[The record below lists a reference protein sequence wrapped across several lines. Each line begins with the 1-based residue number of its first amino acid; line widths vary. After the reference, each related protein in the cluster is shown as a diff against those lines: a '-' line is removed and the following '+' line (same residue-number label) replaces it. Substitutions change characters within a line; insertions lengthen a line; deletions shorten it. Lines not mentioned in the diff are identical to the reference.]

1 MEGRDGSDRQRDAVA
16 TFGRPAGPHLLHCR
30 TSHNG
35 RGYAADACR
44 HRGRRGRHSGR
55 RVCRLLRYRD
65 GEVQRPTLLGEVVL
79 IFVSIVQRT
88 EADLRALLAAAG
100 FSLTRIIPTEADSLI
115 ECRPA

>member
-1 MEGRDGSDRQRDAVA
+1 M
-16 TFGRPAGPHLLHCR
+16 
-30 TSHNG
+30 
-35 RGYAADACR
+35 
-44 HRGRRGRHSGR
+44 
-55 RVCRLLRYRD
+55 
-65 GEVQRPTLLGEVVL
+65 QRPTLLGEVVL